1 MTTVWRW
8 VVIVLVG
15 VIVAAATFAVY
26 MLSGLNDEEIPGK
39 LGSIDNF
46 IVAREIKPAPLL
58 TFLDE
63 EGTKVTLEKFRGKIV
78 VLNLWATW
86 CTPCVAEMPMLDRL
100 QQQLEGVGVVV
111 VALSIDRG
119 GPEVVRE
126 FFDEHEI
133 EHLAVYVDPTM
144 RAQNDVSAI
153 GLPTTIIIDREGN
166 DRGRI
171 VGPAEW
177 DDAEA
182 ADLVLKASAPLNG
195 EP

>member
-1 MTTVWRW
+1 MTTSWRW
-8 VVIVLVG
+8 IAIVLVG
-15 VIVAAATFAVY
+15 AIVAAATFAVY
-26 MLSGLNDEEIPGK
+26 MLAGLNDEEVPSK
-39 LGSIDNF
+39 LGSIENF
-46 IVAREIKPAPLL
+46 ISAREIKPAPLL

-63 EGTKVTLEKFRGKIV
+63 EGSKLSLEKFRGKIV

-133 EHLAVYVDPTM
+133 THLGVYVDPTM
-144 RAQNDVSAI
+144 RAQGDLNAI
-153 GLPTTIIIDREGN
+153 GLPTTIVIDREGN

-177 DDAEA
+177 DDAAA
-182 ADLVLKASAPLNG
+182 ADLVLKASAPL
-195 EP
+195 ELE

>member
-1 MTTVWRW
+1 MTTRWRLI
-8 VVIVLVG
+8 VIVLVG
-15 VIVAAATFAVY
+15 AIVAAGTFAVY
-26 MLSGLNDEEIPGK
+26 MLSGLNDDESPGK

-46 IVAREIKPAPLL
+46 LPAREIKPAPLL
-58 TFLDE
+58 SFVGEDGEKL
-63 EGTKVTLEKFRGKIV
+63 TLEKFRGKIV

-86 CTPCVAEMPMLDRL
+86 CTPCIAEMPMLDHL
-100 QQQLEGVGVVV
+100 QQQLENVGVVV

-126 FFDEHEI
+126 FFDEHGI
-133 EHLAVYVDPTM
+133 EHLGVYVDPSM
-144 RAQNDVSAI
+144 RAQTDLSAI

-182 ADLVLKASAPLNG
+182 ADLVLRASAPLN
-195 EP
+195 EDP

>member
-1 MTTVWRW
+1 MTTSWRW
-8 VVIVLVG
+8 IAVILVG
-15 VIVAAATFAVY
+15 AIVAAATFAVY
-26 MLSGLNDEEIPGK
+26 MLSGLNDEEVPDK

-46 IVAREIKPAPLL
+46 IAAREIKPAPLL

-133 EHLAVYVDPTM
+133 THLGVYVDPTM
-144 RAQNDVSAI
+144 RAQSDVSAI

-182 ADLVLKASAPLNG
+182 ADLVLKASAPLK
-195 EP
+195 

>member
-1 MTTVWRW
+1 MTTSWRW
-8 VVIVLVG
+8 IAVILVG
-15 VIVAAATFAVY
+15 AIVAAATFAVY
-26 MLSGLNDEEIPGK
+26 MLSGLNDEEVPDK

-46 IVAREIKPAPLL
+46 IAAREIKPAPLL

-119 GPEVVRE
+119 GPDVVRE

-133 EHLAVYVDPTM
+133 THLGVYVDPTM
-144 RAQNDVSAI
+144 RAQSDVSAI

-182 ADLVLKASAPLNG
+182 ADLVLKASAPLK
-195 EP
+195 